1 MAVSDI
7 HDRYDAIIAGARCA
21 GAATA
26 MLLARQGLRVLVVD
40 PLPRG
45 RDTLSTHAL
54 MRGGV
59 LQLQRWGLLEAVRAA
74 GTPAVR
80 TTTFH
85 YGDESIPIAIKEKD
99 DDGIDALY
107 APRRTVLDP
116 ILVEAAETAGAQV
129 VHGVAVVDVLRDS
142 GGRVGGAVI
151 DGAGLPR
158 KPVSA
163 AMVIGADGLRSRVA
177 RLVGADVEYSV
188 PHAAASIYGHW
199 PGLDVE
205 GYHWNFSPGVGSGA
219 IPTNDGHTCVFAGI
233 SPLELQKHRGEG
245 LLSLYLRALQES
257 APELAD
263 AIAGA
268 REPVKLRAFP
278 GVPGFLRRS
287 TGPGWALVGDAGFFR
302 DPLTAHGI
310 TDAFRDAEL
319 LARAISDGSEQA
331 LADYCTVR
339 AEVTRGLLDVTDRVA
354 SLEWDME
361 EVKALHLTLN
371 REMNLGLE
379 LIRAY
384 DAEEGD
390 TPGSPST
397 AAA

>member
-1 MAVSDI
+1 MTTPEI
-7 HDRYDAIIAGARCA
+7 RGRYDAIIAGARCA

-26 MLLARQGLRVLVVD
+26 MLLAREGLSVLVVD

-80 TTTFH
+80 ATTFH
-85 YGDESIPIAIKEKD
+85 YGDQSIPIPITEKD
-99 DDGIDALY
+99 GVDALY

-116 ILVEAAETAGAQV
+116 ILVEAAEAAGAQV
-129 VHGVAVVDVLRDS
+129 VHGAAVVDVLRDS
-142 GGRVGGAVI
+142 GGRVRGAVI
-151 DGAGLPR
+151 AGVELPGR
-158 KPVSA
+158 RVEA
-163 AMVIGADGLRSRVA
+163 ERVIGADGLHSRVA

-205 GYHWNFSPGVGSGA
+205 GYHWHFSPGVGSGA
-219 IPTNDGHTCVFAGI
+219 IPTNDGRTCVFAGI
-233 SPLELQKHRGEG
+233 PPRELHEERGEG
-245 LLSLYLRALQES
+245 LLPLYVRALRRS
-257 APELAD
+257 APDLAN
-263 AIAGA
+263 AVAKAG
-268 REPVKLRAFP
+268 EPAKLRAFP
-278 GVPGFLRRS
+278 GVRGILRRS

-319 LARAISDGSEQA
+319 LARAISVGTEQA
-331 LADYCTVR
+331 LVDYRTVR
-339 AEVTRGLLDVTDRVA
+339 TSVTRGLMDVTDRIA

-361 EVKALHLTLN
+361 EVKELHLTLS
-371 REMNLGLE
+371 REMNVGLE
-379 LIRAY
+379 LIRTY
-384 DAEEGD
+384 DAES
-390 TPGSPST
+390 TPASPST